1 MNTVDYQVQNVL
13 LVNRLRD
20 QSSAMIGKVQKIGRA
35 TMERATIKDVAK
47 LAGVSNATVSHV
59 MNNTR
64 FVSDGTKQI
73 VERAV
78 EELNY
83 RPSQIARSLSVQRT
97 LTIGLLISDVGNP
110 FYYPIIQGVES
121 VAHANNYD
129 VYLLNAGYDQKRSV
143 KYVRSMIERRA
154 DGIILMSSR
163 MSMEIVGEATR
174 HKIPTVVLD
183 WNEVAFQDATAIH
196 FDFERG
202 IRQAVIH
209 LIELGHRRFA
219 HVAGDLSL
227 WTARIRRDLY
237 LKILGEYGISPATVP
252 VVEGNFKIEGGRRA
266 LHQLMNTPAKPTAVF
281 TVNDL
286 TAIGLIFEAKQLGLL
301 VPDDFSVVGVDDIG
315 LASQITPSLTTLALP
330 GFVIGELCVSSLLDL
345 LSNPT
350 QEDSLRTHMVEAK
363 FILRESTAAAR
374 LNTH

>member
-1 MNTVDYQVQNVL
+1 MNTVNYQIPNAL
-13 LVNRLRD
+13 SVNRLRA
-20 QSSAMIGKVQKIGRA
+20 QSSNMVGAVQKIGRTA
-35 TMERATIKDVAK
+35 MERATIKDVAK

-64 FVSDGTKQI
+64 FVSDETKQI
-73 VERAV
+73 VNRAI

-97 LTIGLLISDVGNP
+97 STVGLLISDVGNP
-110 FYYPIIQGVES
+110 FYYPIIQGVEN
-121 VAHANNYD
+121 VAHTNNYN
-129 VYLLNAGYDQKRSV
+129 VYLLNAGYDQTRSI
-143 KYVRSMIERRA
+143 KYIRSMIERRA

-163 MSMEIVGEATR
+163 MSMEIVDEATR
-174 HKIPTVVLD
+174 QKIPTVVLD
-183 WNEVAFQDATAIH
+183 WNEISFQDATAIH
-196 FDFERG
+196 FDFERS
-202 IRQAVIH
+202 IRQAVTH

-237 LKILGEYGISPATVP
+237 LKILSEHGISPATVP

-266 LHQLMNTPAKPTAVF
+266 LHQLMSFPDKPTAVF

-286 TAIGLIFEAKQLGLL
+286 TAIGLIFEAKHLGLS
-301 VPDDFSVVGVDDIG
+301 VPDDFSVIGVDDIG

-330 GFVIGELCVSSLLDL
+330 GFAIGELCMSSLLDL
-345 LSNPT
+345 LNNPT
-350 QEDSLRTHMVEAK
+350 DDDGLKTHLVESK
-363 FILRESTAAAR
+363 LILRESTAAAK
-374 LNTH
+374 LNMH